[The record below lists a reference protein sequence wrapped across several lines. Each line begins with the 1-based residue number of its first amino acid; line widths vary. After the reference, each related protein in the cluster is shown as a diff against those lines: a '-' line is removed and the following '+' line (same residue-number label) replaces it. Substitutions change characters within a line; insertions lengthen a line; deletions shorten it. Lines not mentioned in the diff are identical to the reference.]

1 MRNEIRFMFANE
13 TTINAISNYHFNLH
27 EIDRVTVEYR
37 EKIKT
42 AQGKIDEISAK
53 ISNGDASAETASAL
67 ATAESAKKALA
78 DAKRQTIA
86 QYSKSASKNAEIF
99 CPDEVL
105 NAFIVAVEKG
115 SVTATGSV
123 TFSKSYKSGKV
134 VETTYKTNCGLANA
148 IGKWLA
154 RIGISDADK
163 KSVKKLAEYIML
175 TSPLTKKQNIAQTG
189 EYLKTVKGGAF
200 TEAIMRAFFQYMVV
214 RTNQFVTTDDGH
226 LEPKKAEV
234 KFESVSVDELF

>member
-1 MRNEIRFMFANE
+1 MRNEVRFTLANQN
-13 TTINAISNYHFNLH
+13 TINAISNYHYDLFQ
-27 EIDRVTVEYR
+27 IDKVTVEYR
-37 EKIKT
+37 EKIKV

-53 ISNGDASAETASAL
+53 INSGDASAKTASAL

-86 QYSKSASKNAEIF
+86 QYSKSASKNAETF

-115 SVTATGSV
+115 SVTATGNV
-123 TFSKSYKSGKV
+123 TFSKTYKSGKV
-134 VETTYKTNCGLANA
+134 VETTYKTTCGLVNA
-148 IGKWLA
+148 IGKWLT
-154 RIGISDADK
+154 RIGINADT
-163 KSVKKLAEYIML
+163 KSQKKLAEYIIL
-175 TSPLTKKQNIAQTG
+175 VAPTTKKQNVSQTG

-200 TEAIMRAFFQYMVV
+200 TEAMMRAFFQYMVV
-214 RTNQFVTTDDGH
+214 RTGQFKVSEDGH